1 MNLYLLTSGF
11 QGAEPLG
18 QYFREIQ
25 ELRYSDR
32 IGGVNDSIL
41 TTST

>member
-1 MNLYLLTSGF
+1 MSLYLLTLGY

-18 QYFREIQ
+18 QIFREIQ

-32 IGGVNDSIL
+32 IGGANDG
-41 TTST
+41 TFTAST